1 MSIISPKEFMKF
13 CISQGFEF
21 VLVNHENKVI
31 NKDNLEE
38 LDSIFEKNQGSSWMC
53 RRMQN
58 AKNMAKTWS
67 NQSESAIN
75 LAQDTDSTLKIL
87 YSKKYGIE
95 ENR

>member
-87 YSKKYGIE
+87 YSKKIWNWRE
-95 ENR
+95 

>member
-58 AKNMAKTWS
+58 AKNMVKTWS

-75 LAQDTDSTLKIL
+75 LAQDTASTLKIL
-87 YSKKYGIE
+87 HSKKIWNWRE
-95 ENR
+95 

>member
-38 LDSIFEKNQGSSWMC
+38 LDSIFEKNQGSS
-53 RRMQN
+53 
-58 AKNMAKTWS
+58 
-67 NQSESAIN
+67 
-75 LAQDTDSTLKIL
+75 
-87 YSKKYGIE
+87 
-95 ENR
+95 

>member
-75 LAQDTDSTLKIL
+75 LAQDTASTLKIL
-87 YSKKYGIE
+87 YSKKIWNWRE
-95 ENR
+95 